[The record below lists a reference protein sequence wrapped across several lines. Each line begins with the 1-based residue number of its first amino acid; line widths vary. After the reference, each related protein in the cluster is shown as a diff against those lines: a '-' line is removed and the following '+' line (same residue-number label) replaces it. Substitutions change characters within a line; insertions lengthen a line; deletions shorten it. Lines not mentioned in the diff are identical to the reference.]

1 MMTFHDLSGT
11 TAIVTGAS
19 RGFGRATAV
28 ALARQGAHV
37 VGVARNETLL
47 KELSNELGPAFTP
60 DVADVTDPSVATR
73 LLAQHRP
80 RTVVLNAGAT
90 PEAAPLHAQTWENF
104 NTNWQ
109 TDVRQV
115 FNFTRQALN
124 LPLDPGSVVV
134 SLSSGAALRG
144 SPLSGGY
151 AGAKAA
157 IGFISSYAA
166 WDGERTGAGIR
177 FVAVLPQL
185 TPATDLGRAYTETY
199 AAAEG
204 LTVAQYVERAGG
216 PLGADDV
223 GRSIASL
230 VTDGR
235 YTAPAYLIT
244 AAGLAPVE

>member
-11 TAIVTGAS
+11 TAVVTGAS
-19 RGFGRATAV
+19 RGFGRSTAV
-28 ALARQGAHV
+28 ALAKQGAHV
-37 VGVARNETLL
+37 VGVARNEALL
-47 KELSNELGPAFTP
+47 KELSNELGAAFTP
-60 DVADVTDPSVATR
+60 DVADVADPSVATR
-73 LLAQHRP
+73 LLAQYRP

-90 PEAAPLHAQTWENF
+90 PAPAPLRAQTWENF
-104 NTNWQ
+104 STNWQ

-157 IGFISSYAA
+157 IRFISSYAA

-177 FVAVLPQL
+177 FFAVLPQL
-185 TPATDLGRAYTETY
+185 TPATDLGRLYTETY

-216 PLGADDV
+216 SLGADDV
-223 GRSIASL
+223 GRGIADL
-230 VTDGR
+230 VSDDACD
-235 YTAPAYLIT
+235 APAYLIT
-244 AAGLAPVE
+244 RGGLAAVE

>member
-1 MMTFHDLSGT
+1 MSVHDLSET

-19 RGFGRATAV
+19 RGFGRSSAV
-28 ALARQGAHV
+28 ALAARGAHV
-37 VGVARNETLL
+37 IGVARNEELL
-47 KELSNELGPAFTP
+47 AELSKELGEAFTP
-60 DVADVTDPSVATR
+60 EVADVADPSVATR

-90 PEAAPLHAQTWENF
+90 PAAAPLREQTWENF
-104 NTNWQ
+104 STNWQ
-109 TDVRQV
+109 TDVRHV
-115 FNFTRQALN
+115 FNFAREALR

-157 IGFISSYAA
+157 IRLMSNAAA
-166 WDGERTGAGIR
+166 WDGARTGAGIR
-177 FVAVLPQL
+177 FVALLPQL
-185 TPATDLGRAYTETY
+185 TPATDLGRLYTEAY

-223 GRSIASL
+223 GSGIAEL
-230 VTDGR
+230 ATDDA
-235 YTAPAYLIT
+235 YDAPAYLIT
-244 AAGLAPVE
+244 RGGLAPVG